1 MSCDLS
7 ALSKVQDAGDPEQA
21 AELLAECTSVLS
33 DPSLWIWAI
42 VFTIVCGVVGALI
55 GRYKNAVARDV
66 ALGLL
71 LGPIGWVI
79 SLILPAR
86 KPRPKCMA
94 CGKSVDVGDRH
105 CRHCGASLTG
115 AISAGRR

>member
-1 MSCDLS
+1 MTCDLS

-21 AELLAECTSVLS
+21 AELLAECTAVLA

-55 GRYKNAVARDV
+55 GRHKNAIARDTM
-66 ALGLL
+66 LGLL

-86 KPRPKCMA
+86 TPQPKCAA
-94 CGKSVDVGDRH
+94 CGKPVDAGDRH
-105 CRHCGASLTG
+105 CRHCGALVAKPG
-115 AISAGRR
+115 APALR

>member
-1 MSCDLS
+1 MSCDFS

-21 AELLAECTSVLS
+21 AELLAECTSVLN

-86 KPRPKCMA
+86 MPQPKCRA
-94 CGKSVDVGDRH
+94 CGKSVDVGDKH
-105 CRHCGASLTG
+105 CRHCGASLVR
-115 AISAGRR
+115 AIVPGRQ